1 MSNSMVKIYHLGGGE
16 YNAMLIGIDGQ
27 LIMTDFDGV
36 HSLHHLEDK
45 DPYLIRRGETI
56 KGTIERGHYKEMP
69 LMEFL
74 SIDERKYRSVN
85 NMCLLIRSMK
95 GIGYDAGELE
105 SRVNAIDPKVIGY
118 NWKGV

>member
-1 MSNSMVKIYHLGGGE
+1 MLVKIYHLGGDE
-16 YNAMLIGIDGQ
+16 YNAMLIGKNDE

-36 HSLHHLEDK
+36 HSLHRLDDK
-45 DPYLIRRGETI
+45 EPYLIRRGETI
-56 KGTIERGHYKEMP
+56 KGTIERGFYEEKP

-95 GIGYDAGELE
+95 KIGYDASELE
-105 SRVNAIDPKVIGY
+105 ARVDAIPPEGIGY